1 MKKILLLSVT
11 VSMLLVSCKTAAPI
25 AKSVAYKGMYDEN
38 PVTILVMLPI
48 NYTTNV
54 EAKEYFHSTLNVPL
68 DNNGWYVL
76 PPLISMEILKKESA
90 YDSEMFLEAPL
101 NKFGEVFGA
110 DLVLFTIIHKWN
122 KSSIASRVTVE
133 IEYIVKSTKTNQI
146 VYKRKGTVRY
156 DASVSTGMGFV
167 ANMVAS
173 VASTAATSYIDVARV
188 CNSYTFKDIPAGKYS
203 TNYNLDQNLPS
214 DKPEFNVSLNSKY

>member
-1 MKKILLLSVT
+1 MKKILLSLI
-11 VSMLLVSCKTAAPI
+11 VSMLFVSCKTAAPI
-25 AKSVAYKGMYDEN
+25 AKSVAYKGMYDEQ
-38 PVTILVMLPI
+38 PISILIMPPI
-48 NYTTNV
+48 NHTTNV

-68 DNNGWYVL
+68 ANNGWYVI
-76 PPLISMEILKKESA
+76 PPLMSMEMLKKESA

-173 VASTAATSYIDVARV
+173 AASTAATSYIDVARV

-203 TNYNLDQNLPS
+203 PNYNLDKNLPS